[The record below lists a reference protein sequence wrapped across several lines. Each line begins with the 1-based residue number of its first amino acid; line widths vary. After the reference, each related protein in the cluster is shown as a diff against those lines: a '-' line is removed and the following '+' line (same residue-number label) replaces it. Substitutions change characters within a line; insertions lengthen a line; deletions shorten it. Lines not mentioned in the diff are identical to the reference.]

1 MQIRP
6 DVQAGPAPD
15 RALRAADLDAAGR
28 ARWPAGRGQEVRL
41 ALRGARPD
49 PDRALAAV
57 TPLDATLPARLRA
70 LDRLAR
76 HLDGRPPP
84 PDPITRQRRRRIGA
98 MLRALD
104 ARASGAVHREIA
116 AALYGPARVAGE
128 PWKSS
133 SLRDVTLRLVRDGQ
147 AMARGGYLALL
158 NATRSIGEA

>member
-1 MQIRP
+1 
-6 DVQAGPAPD
+6 
-15 RALRAADLDAAGR
+15 
-28 ARWPAGRGQEVRL
+28 
-41 ALRGARPD
+41 
-49 PDRALAAV
+49 
-57 TPLDATLPARLRA
+57 
-70 LDRLAR
+70 
-76 HLDGRPPP
+76 
-84 PDPITRQRRRRIGA
+84 

-116 AALYGPARVAGE
+116 VALYGPARVAGE